1 MNSSARVK
9 RNRDCSQIENEDK
22 EEEEDWQME
31 DQMGMQCAE
40 DEKLE
45 DILERRRMEEIS
57 LHAEVMQKVLEMVV
71 YRRDGIQ
78 AKQLFG
84 GRFQRNEGK
93 EIYP

>member
-9 RNRDCSQIENEDK
+9 QKRDCSQIENEDE
-22 EEEEDWQME
+22 EEEEDWQKE
-31 DQMGMQCAE
+31 DQMGLQCAE
-40 DEKLE
+40 DEKSE
-45 DILERRRMEEIS
+45 DILERRRMEGIS

-71 YRRDGIQ
+71 YRRDAIQ

-84 GRFQRNEGK
+84 GRFRRNEGK